1 MREALS
7 KEIDTMLSL
16 GIIEPSSSP
25 YASPVVMVRKSDNSS
40 RVCCDFRKINRL
52 SVLDAEPMP
61 TADEIFAQLS
71 GCQYFSKFDLSKG
84 YWQVPMKESDEDFTS
99 FTTHRGLYRF
109 TVMPF
114 GLVNAPATFSRIMRK
129 LLNDCIDIHNYLDD
143 VLAHSAEW
151 NQHLSTL
158 REFFVKV
165 REANLTLRPTKC

>member
-1 MREALS
+1 M
-7 KEIDTMLSL
+7 KD
-16 GIIEPSSSP
+16 
-25 YASPVVMVRKSDNSS
+25 SD
-40 RVCCDFRKINRL
+40 K
-52 SVLDAEPMP
+52 
-61 TADEIFAQLS
+61 
-71 GCQYFSKFDLSKG
+71 
-84 YWQVPMKESDEDFTS
+84 DFTS
-99 FTTHRGLYRF
+99 FTTHRGLHRF

-165 REANLTLRPTKC
+165 REANLTLRPTKCSIGFAGIKFLGFYISQQGLRPRQNNVDKVLNASRPKTKTQLRSF